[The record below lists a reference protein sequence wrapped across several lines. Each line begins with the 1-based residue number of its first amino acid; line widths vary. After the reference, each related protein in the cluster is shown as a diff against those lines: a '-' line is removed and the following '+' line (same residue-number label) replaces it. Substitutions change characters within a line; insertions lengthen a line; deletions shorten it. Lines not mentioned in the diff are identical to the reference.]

1 MMFSVRS
8 AILIFCMLLAGTTN
22 TITRKMCFDSSA
34 AGVANKSANGTRT
47 IHPYNKP
54 WFQTFTMFIGEIQ
67 CFVVF
72 FIIRLCNVQQEINS
86 SYQKNASLK
95 LRYPYHFMPYCT
107 KLLKRTLHWIFL
119 VLSCCDLLATIISGI
134 GLLYID
140 ASIWQMMRGSLIIF
154 AGLISVVFL
163 RRKLQPFHWTGM
175 FITML
180 GLVLVGSKSI
190 FGNETNKHSP
200 LQSALGVTLV
210 LVGALT
216 SAAQM
221 IVEEIYMQRY
231 GYHPLQALGAEG
243 VYGTIVVGFVSNIF

>member
-1 MMFSVRS
+1 
-8 AILIFCMLLAGTTN
+8 
-22 TITRKMCFDSSA
+22 MCFDSSA

-54 WFQTFTMFIGEIQ
+54 WFQTFTMFLGEIQ

-95 LRYPYHFMPYCT
+95 LRYPYQFMPYCT

-154 AGLISVVFL
+154 AGLISVS
-163 RRKLQPFHWTGM
+163 
-175 FITML
+175 FIFIL
-180 GLVLVGSKSI
+180 
-190 FGNETNKHSP
+190 F
-200 LQSALGVTLV
+200 
-210 LVGALT
+210 T
-216 SAAQM
+216 S
-221 IVEEIYMQRY
+221 
-231 GYHPLQALGAEG
+231 
-243 VYGTIVVGFVSNIF
+243 